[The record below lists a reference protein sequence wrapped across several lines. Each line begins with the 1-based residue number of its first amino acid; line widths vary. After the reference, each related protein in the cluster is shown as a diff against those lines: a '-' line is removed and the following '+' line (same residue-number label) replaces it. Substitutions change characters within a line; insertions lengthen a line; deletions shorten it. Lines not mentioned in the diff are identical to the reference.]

1 MNKDT
6 VTESLRR
13 FVERRD
19 DLLHEDG
26 SGFNLHLSR
35 FMELCEGDDLL
46 QSVLRPIM
54 NKFLPDVDSWWKK
67 LSDRKVEFPPN
78 SDEEFALRYS
88 ILQSVNAEPDKVF
101 SFTFAFGKRKRDEG
115 IELFRSIVLRPF
127 TTELTNRVSIAAN
140 IVSPEERALQAV
152 PLSRIPSAA
161 ETRIFLSHKSIDKPI
176 VERYYSALKALG
188 FEPWLDEPDMPAG
201 TNLERGILEG
211 FEKSCA
217 AVFFITANFKDEK
230 YLASEVD
237 YAIIQ
242 KRNKGKKFAIITLR
256 YPSALPVPGLL
267 TPYIFKDVEN
277 DLDGFYQL
285 VRALPIELG
294 QTRWKKEVSL
304 MKYSRWDE
312 VRRAQLR
319 GELHAYYARLY
330 GLTRDELRYILDPK
344 EVHGEDFPGETFR
357 VVKEKEIKQFGEYR
371 TRRLVLEAWDKMV
384 NDEV

>member
-1 MNKDT
+1 MDKNT

-35 FMELCEGDDLL
+35 FMEVCESDELL

-54 NKFLPDVDSWWKK
+54 KKISPDVDSWWKK
-67 LSDRKVEFPPN
+67 LSDRKIDFPSN

-88 ILQSVNAEPDKVF
+88 ILQSVNTQPDKVF
-101 SFTFAFGKRKRDEG
+101 NFTFAFGKRKRDEG
-115 IELFRSIVLRPF
+115 IELFRSIVLRSF
-127 TTELTNRVSIAAN
+127 TTELTNRVSNAAN
-140 IVSPEERALQAV
+140 IVTPEERALQAV
-152 PLSRIPSAA
+152 PLRRIPSTT

-176 VERYYSALKALG
+176 VMRYYSALKTLG

-201 TNLERGILEG
+201 TNLERGIFDG

-217 AVFFITANFKDEK
+217 AVFFITENFKDEK

-237 YAIIQ
+237 YAIMQ
-242 KRNKGKKFAIITLR
+242 KRKKEKKFAIITLR
-256 YPSALPVPGLL
+256 YPNALPVPGLL

-277 DLDGFYQL
+277 DLDGFHQL

-294 QTRWKKEVSL
+294 QTRWKT
-304 MKYSRWDE
+304 D
-312 VRRAQLR
+312 
-319 GELHAYYARLY
+319 
-330 GLTRDELRYILDPK
+330 
-344 EVHGEDFPGETFR
+344 
-357 VVKEKEIKQFGEYR
+357 VV
-371 TRRLVLEAWDKMV
+371 D
-384 NDEV
+384 